1 MKENKIKI
9 NKKYFK
15 GNEKYIIVDLTYETE
30 DEKNIKEKFNIL
42 DRCMNNL
49 SYNTSIYEAVSI
61 IRTIFKDY
69 KEIDLKLTCV
79 NKDKINSLVKYKNNK
94 LIKYSSTKEVE
105 NNSEITFDYY
115 YSSGINSK
123 FNGTIDLLEKNKTS
137 EYFNSELTLLKIL
150 NNNPIN
156 FIQRLSFEELYIVKL
171 YETMYNKKIDFNIE
185 NMPNILSSSLFLLQ
199 ESGVVLPGNI
209 YFTKTSSKLY
219 SIELNNYIS
228 KLMLFEDIDT
238 SKYNLPNSNN
248 ELIKS
253 ISNLVKNH
261 EKDVPKIASKIYDEK
276 YRNSPRNNALLEEQI
291 KRLVK

>member
-1 MKENKIKI
+1 MRENRIKI

-30 DEKNIKEKFNIL
+30 DEKIIKEKFNIL

-49 SYNTSIYEAVSI
+49 SYNTSIHEAVSI

-94 LIKYSSTKEVE
+94 LIKYSSTKELE

-115 YSSGINSK
+115 YSSGINSR
-123 FNGTIDLLEKNKTS
+123 FNGSIDLLEKNKTS

-209 YFTKTSSKLY
+209 YFTKTNSKLY

-228 KLMLFEDIDT
+228 KLMLFEDIDI

-253 ISNLVKNH
+253 IGNLVKNH

-276 YRNSPRNNALLEEQI
+276 YRNSPRNNDLLEEQI

>member
-1 MKENKIKI
+1 MRENRIKI

-30 DEKNIKEKFNIL
+30 DEKIIKEKFNIL

-69 KEIDLKLTCV
+69 KEIDLKLTYV

-94 LIKYSSTKEVE
+94 LIKYSSTKELE

-123 FNGTIDLLEKNKTS
+123 FNGSIDLLEKNKTS

-156 FIQRLSFEELYIVKL
+156 FIQRLSYEELYIVKL

-185 NMPNILSSSLFLLQ
+185 NMPNILNSSLFLLQ

-209 YFTKTSSKLY
+209 YFTKTNSKLY

-228 KLMLFEDIDT
+228 KLMLFENIDT

-253 ISNLVKNH
+253 IGNLVKNH

-276 YRNSPRNNALLEEQI
+276 YRNSPRNNDLLEEQI

>member
-1 MKENKIKI
+1 MRENRIKI

-15 GNEKYIIVDLTYETE
+15 GNEKYIFVDLTYETE

-61 IRTIFKDY
+61 IRTIFREY

-123 FNGTIDLLEKNKTS
+123 FNGSIDLLEKNKTS

-276 YRNSPRNNALLEEQI
+276 YRNSPRNKDLLEEQI

>member
-1 MKENKIKI
+1 MRENRIKI

-30 DEKNIKEKFNIL
+30 DEKIIKEKFNIL

-49 SYNTSIYEAVSI
+49 SYNTSIHEAVSI

-79 NKDKINSLVKYKNNK
+79 NKNKINSLVKYKNNK
-94 LIKYSSTKEVE
+94 LIKYSSTKELE

-123 FNGTIDLLEKNKTS
+123 FNGSIDLLEKNKTS

-171 YETMYNKKIDFNIE
+171 YEAMYNKKIDFNIE

-209 YFTKTSSKLY
+209 YFTKTNSKLY

-253 ISNLVKNH
+253 IGNLVKNH

-276 YRNSPRNNALLEEQI
+276 YRNSPRNNDLLEEQI

>member
-1 MKENKIKI
+1 MRENRIKI

-30 DEKNIKEKFNIL
+30 DEKIIKEKFNIL
-42 DRCMNNL
+42 DRGMNNL

-79 NKDKINSLVKYKNNK
+79 NKNKINSLVKYKNNK
-94 LIKYSSTKEVE
+94 LIKYSSTKELE

-123 FNGTIDLLEKNKTS
+123 FNGSIDLLEKNKTS

-171 YETMYNKKIDFNIE
+171 YEAMYNKKIDFNIE

-209 YFTKTSSKLY
+209 YFTKTNSKLY

-253 ISNLVKNH
+253 IGNLVKNH

>member
-1 MKENKIKI
+1 MRENRIKI

-15 GNEKYIIVDLTYETE
+15 GNEKYVIVDLTYETE
-30 DEKNIKEKFNIL
+30 DEKIIKEKFNIL
-42 DRCMNNL
+42 DRGMNNL

-79 NKDKINSLVKYKNNK
+79 NKNKINSLVKYKNNK
-94 LIKYSSTKEVE
+94 LIKYSSTKELE

-123 FNGTIDLLEKNKTS
+123 FNGSIDLLEKNKTS

-156 FIQRLSFEELYIVKL
+156 FIQRLSYEELYIVKL

-209 YFTKTSSKLY
+209 YFTKTNSKLY

-253 ISNLVKNH
+253 IGNLVKNH

-276 YRNSPRNNALLEEQI
+276 YRNSPRNNDLLEEQI

>member
-1 MKENKIKI
+1 MRENRIKI

-49 SYNTSIYEAVSI
+49 SYNTSIHEAVSI

-79 NKDKINSLVKYKNNK
+79 NKNKINSLVKYKNNK
-94 LIKYSSTKEVE
+94 LIKYSSTKELE

-123 FNGTIDLLEKNKTS
+123 FNGSIDLLEKNKTS

-156 FIQRLSFEELYIVKL
+156 FIQRLSYEELYIVKL

-209 YFTKTSSKLY
+209 YFTKTNSKLY

-253 ISNLVKNH
+253 IGNLVKNH

>member
-123 FNGTIDLLEKNKTS
+123 FNGSIDLLEKNKTS

-171 YETMYNKKIDFNIE
+171 YEIIYNKKIDFNIQ

>member
-1 MKENKIKI
+1 MRENRIKI

-15 GNEKYIIVDLTYETE
+15 GNEKYIVVDLTYETE
-30 DEKNIKEKFNIL
+30 DEKIIKEKFNIL
-42 DRCMNNL
+42 DRGMNNL
-49 SYNTSIYEAVSI
+49 SYNTSIHEAVSI

-69 KEIDLKLTCV
+69 KEIDLKLTYV

-94 LIKYSSTKEVE
+94 LIKYSSTKELE

-123 FNGTIDLLEKNKTS
+123 FNGSIDLLEKNKTS

-185 NMPNILSSSLFLLQ
+185 NMPNILNSSLFLLQ

-209 YFTKTSSKLY
+209 YFTKTNSKLY

-228 KLMLFEDIDT
+228 KLMLFENIDT

-253 ISNLVKNH
+253 IGNLVKNH

-276 YRNSPRNNALLEEQI
+276 YRNSPRNNDLLEEQI

>member
-1 MKENKIKI
+1 MRENRIKI

-15 GNEKYIIVDLTYETE
+15 GNEKYIFVDLTYETE
-30 DEKNIKEKFNIL
+30 DEKIIKEKFNIL

-79 NKDKINSLVKYKNNK
+79 NKNKINSLVKYKNNK

-123 FNGTIDLLEKNKTS
+123 FNGSIDLLEKNKTS

-171 YETMYNKKIDFNIE
+171 YEIMYNKKIDFNIE

-209 YFTKTSSKLY
+209 YFTKTNSKLY

-253 ISNLVKNH
+253 IGNLVKNH

-276 YRNSPRNNALLEEQI
+276 YRNSPRNKDLLEEQI

>member
-1 MKENKIKI
+1 MRENRIKI

-30 DEKNIKEKFNIL
+30 DEKIIKEKFNIL

-49 SYNTSIYEAVSI
+49 SYNTSIHEAVSI

-79 NKDKINSLVKYKNNK
+79 NKNKINSLVKYKNNK
-94 LIKYSSTKEVE
+94 LIKYSSTKELE

-123 FNGTIDLLEKNKTS
+123 FNGSIDLLEKNKTS

-156 FIQRLSFEELYIVKL
+156 FIQRLSYEELYIVKL
-171 YETMYNKKIDFNIE
+171 YEIMYNKKIDFNIE

-209 YFTKTSSKLY
+209 YFTKTNSKLY

-253 ISNLVKNH
+253 IGNLVKNH

-276 YRNSPRNNALLEEQI
+276 YRNSPRNNDLLEEQI

>member
-1 MKENKIKI
+1 MRENRIKI

-15 GNEKYIIVDLTYETE
+15 GNEKYIFVDLTYETE
-30 DEKNIKEKFNIL
+30 DEKIIKEKFNIL

-79 NKDKINSLVKYKNNK
+79 NKNKINSLVKYKNNK

-123 FNGTIDLLEKNKTS
+123 FNGSIDLLEKNKTS

-171 YETMYNKKIDFNIE
+171 YEIMYNKKIDFNIE

-253 ISNLVKNH
+253 IGNLVKNH

-276 YRNSPRNNALLEEQI
+276 YRNSPRNKDLLEEQI

>member
-1 MKENKIKI
+1 MRENRIKI

-61 IRTIFKDY
+61 IRTIFREY

-123 FNGTIDLLEKNKTS
+123 FNGSIDLLEKNKTS

-171 YETMYNKKIDFNIE
+171 YEIMYNKKIDFNIE

-209 YFTKTSSKLY
+209 YFTKTNSKLY

-253 ISNLVKNH
+253 IGNLVKNH

>member
-30 DEKNIKEKFNIL
+30 DEKIIKEKFNIL

-49 SYNTSIYEAVSI
+49 SYNTSIHEAVSI

-79 NKDKINSLVKYKNNK
+79 NKNKINSLVKYKNNK
-94 LIKYSSTKEVE
+94 LIKYSSTKELE

-123 FNGTIDLLEKNKTS
+123 FNGSIDLLEKNKTS

-171 YETMYNKKIDFNIE
+171 YEIMYNKKIDFNIE

-199 ESGVVLPGNI
+199 ESGVILPGNI

>member
-1 MKENKIKI
+1 MRENRIKI

-30 DEKNIKEKFNIL
+30 DEKIIKEKFNIL

-123 FNGTIDLLEKNKTS
+123 FNGSIDLLEKNKTS

-209 YFTKTSSKLY
+209 YFTKTNSKLY

-253 ISNLVKNH
+253 IGNLVKNH

-276 YRNSPRNNALLEEQI
+276 YRKSPRNNALLEEQI

>member
-1 MKENKIKI
+1 MRENRIKI

-30 DEKNIKEKFNIL
+30 DEKIIKEKFNIL

-49 SYNTSIYEAVSI
+49 SYNTSIHEAVSI

-79 NKDKINSLVKYKNNK
+79 NKNKINSLVKYKNNK
-94 LIKYSSTKEVE
+94 LIKYSSTKELE

-123 FNGTIDLLEKNKTS
+123 FNGSIDLLEKNKTS

-185 NMPNILSSSLFLLQ
+185 NMPNILNSSLFLLQ

-209 YFTKTSSKLY
+209 YFTKTNSKLY

-253 ISNLVKNH
+253 IGNLVKNH

>member
-1 MKENKIKI
+1 MRENRIKI

-30 DEKNIKEKFNIL
+30 DEKIIKEKFNIL

-49 SYNTSIYEAVSI
+49 SYNTSIHEAVSI

-94 LIKYSSTKEVE
+94 LIKYSSTKELE

-123 FNGTIDLLEKNKTS
+123 FNGSIDLLEKNKTS

-156 FIQRLSFEELYIVKL
+156 FIQRLSYEELYIVKL

-199 ESGVVLPGNI
+199 ESGVVLPGNT
-209 YFTKTSSKLY
+209 YFTKTNSKLY

-253 ISNLVKNH
+253 IGNLVKNH

-276 YRNSPRNNALLEEQI
+276 YRNSPRNNDLLEEQI

>member
-1 MKENKIKI
+1 MRENRIKI

-30 DEKNIKEKFNIL
+30 DEKIIKEKFNIL

-69 KEIDLKLTCV
+69 KEIDLKLTYV

-123 FNGTIDLLEKNKTS
+123 FNGSIDLLEKNKTS

-171 YETMYNKKIDFNIE
+171 YEIMYNKKIDFNIE

-199 ESGVVLPGNI
+199 ESGVILPGNI
-209 YFTKTSSKLY
+209 YFTKTNSKLY

-253 ISNLVKNH
+253 IGNLVKNH

-276 YRNSPRNNALLEEQI
+276 YRNSPRNNDLLEEQI

>member
-1 MKENKIKI
+1 MRENRIKI

-15 GNEKYIIVDLTYETE
+15 GNESYINVDLTYETE
-30 DEKNIKEKFNIL
+30 DEKIIKEKFNIL

-69 KEIDLKLTCV
+69 KEIDLKLTYV

-123 FNGTIDLLEKNKTS
+123 FNGSIDLLEKNKTS

-171 YETMYNKKIDFNIE
+171 YEIMYNKKIDFNIE
-185 NMPNILSSSLFLLQ
+185 NMPNILNSSLFLLQ

>member
-1 MKENKIKI
+1 MRENRIKI

-30 DEKNIKEKFNIL
+30 DEKIIKEKFNIL
-42 DRCMNNL
+42 DRGMNNI
-49 SYNTSIYEAVSI
+49 SYNTSIHEAVSI

-69 KEIDLKLTCV
+69 KEIDLKLTCI
-79 NKDKINSLVKYKNNK
+79 NKNKINSLVKYKNNK
-94 LIKYSSTKEVE
+94 LIKYSSTKELE

-123 FNGTIDLLEKNKTS
+123 FNGSIDLLEKNKTS

-156 FIQRLSFEELYIVKL
+156 FIQRLSYEELYIVKL

-209 YFTKTSSKLY
+209 YFTKTNSKLY

-248 ELIKS
+248 ELIK
-253 ISNLVKNH
+253 IIGNLVKNH

>member
-15 GNEKYIIVDLTYETE
+15 GNEKYIIVDLTYEIE

-69 KEIDLKLTCV
+69 QEIDLKLTCV

-123 FNGTIDLLEKNKTS
+123 FNGSIDLLEKNKTS

-171 YETMYNKKIDFNIE
+171 YEIMYNKKIDFNIE

-276 YRNSPRNNALLEEQI
+276 YRNSPRNKDLLEEQI

>member
-15 GNEKYIIVDLTYETE
+15 GNEKYIIVDLTYEIE

-123 FNGTIDLLEKNKTS
+123 FNGSIDLLEKNKTS

-156 FIQRLSFEELYIVKL
+156 FIQRLSYEELYIVKL
-171 YETMYNKKIDFNIE
+171 YEIMYNKKIDFNIE

>member
-1 MKENKIKI
+1 MRENRIKI

-30 DEKNIKEKFNIL
+30 DEKIIKEKFNIL

-49 SYNTSIYEAVSI
+49 SYNTSIHEAVSI

-79 NKDKINSLVKYKNNK
+79 NKNKINSLVKYKNNK

-123 FNGTIDLLEKNKTS
+123 FNGSIDLLEKNKTS

-171 YETMYNKKIDFNIE
+171 YEIMYNKKIDFNIE

-199 ESGVVLPGNI
+199 ESSVVLPGNI
-209 YFTKTSSKLY
+209 YFTKTNSKLY

-253 ISNLVKNH
+253 IGNLVKNH

>member
-1 MKENKIKI
+1 MK
-9 NKKYFK
+9 
-15 GNEKYIIVDLTYETE
+15 
-30 DEKNIKEKFNIL
+30 KN
-42 DRCMNNL
+42 RRYTL
-49 SYNTSIYEAVSI
+49 SQLE
-61 IRTIFKDY
+61 RIFKDY

-79 NKDKINSLVKYKNNK
+79 NKNKINSLVKYKNNK
-94 LIKYSSTKEVE
+94 LIKYSSTKELE

-123 FNGTIDLLEKNKTS
+123 FNGSIDLLEKNKTS

-150 NNNPIN
+150 NNNPTN
-156 FIQRLSFEELYIVKL
+156 FIQRLSYEELYIVKL

-209 YFTKTSSKLY
+209 YFTKTNSKLY

-253 ISNLVKNH
+253 IGNLVKNH

-276 YRNSPRNNALLEEQI
+276 YRNSPRNNDLLEEQI

>member
-1 MKENKIKI
+1 MRENRIKI

-30 DEKNIKEKFNIL
+30 DEKIIKEKFNIL

-49 SYNTSIYEAVSI
+49 SYNTSIHEAVSI

-79 NKDKINSLVKYKNNK
+79 NKNKINSLVKYKNNK
-94 LIKYSSTKEVE
+94 LIKYSSTKELE

-123 FNGTIDLLEKNKTS
+123 FNGSIDLLEKNKTS

-156 FIQRLSFEELYIVKL
+156 FIQRLSYEELYIVKL

-209 YFTKTSSKLY
+209 YFTKTNSKLY

-253 ISNLVKNH
+253 IGNLVKNH

>member
-1 MKENKIKI
+1 MRENRIKI

-30 DEKNIKEKFNIL
+30 DEKIIKEKFNIL

-69 KEIDLKLTCV
+69 KEIDLKLTYV

-123 FNGTIDLLEKNKTS
+123 FNGSIDLLEKNKTS

-171 YETMYNKKIDFNIE
+171 YEIMYNKKIDFNIE

-209 YFTKTSSKLY
+209 YFTKTNSKLY

-228 KLMLFEDIDT
+228 KLMLFDTIDT

-253 ISNLVKNH
+253 IGNLVKNH

-276 YRNSPRNNALLEEQI
+276 YRKSPRNNALLEEQI

>member
-1 MKENKIKI
+1 MRENRIKI

-30 DEKNIKEKFNIL
+30 DEKIIKEKFNIL

-49 SYNTSIYEAVSI
+49 SYNTSIHEAVSI

-94 LIKYSSTKEVE
+94 LIKYSSTKELE

-115 YSSGINSK
+115 YSSRINSR
-123 FNGTIDLLEKNKTS
+123 FNGSIDLLEKNKTS

-209 YFTKTSSKLY
+209 YFTKTNSKLY

-228 KLMLFEDIDT
+228 KLMLFEDIDI

-253 ISNLVKNH
+253 IGNLVKNH

-276 YRNSPRNNALLEEQI
+276 YRNSPRNNDLLEEQI

>member
-1 MKENKIKI
+1 MRENRIKI

-30 DEKNIKEKFNIL
+30 DEKIIKEKFNIL

-49 SYNTSIYEAVSI
+49 SYNTSIHEAVSI

-94 LIKYSSTKEVE
+94 LIKYSSTKELE

-123 FNGTIDLLEKNKTS
+123 FNGSIDLLEKNKTS

-156 FIQRLSFEELYIVKL
+156 FIQRLSYEELYIVKL

-209 YFTKTSSKLY
+209 YFTKTNSKLY

-253 ISNLVKNH
+253 IGNLVKNH

-276 YRNSPRNNALLEEQI
+276 YRNSPRNNDLLEEQI

>member
-1 MKENKIKI
+1 MRENRIKI

-30 DEKNIKEKFNIL
+30 DEKIIKEKFNIL

-49 SYNTSIYEAVSI
+49 SYNTSIHEAVSI

-94 LIKYSSTKEVE
+94 LIKYSSTKELE

-123 FNGTIDLLEKNKTS
+123 FNGSIDLLEKNKTS

-171 YETMYNKKIDFNIE
+171 YEAMYNKKIDFNIE

-209 YFTKTSSKLY
+209 YFTKTNSKLY

-253 ISNLVKNH
+253 IGNLVKNH

-276 YRNSPRNNALLEEQI
+276 YRNSPRNNDLLEEQI

>member
-1 MKENKIKI
+1 MRENRIKI

-15 GNEKYIIVDLTYETE
+15 GNEKYIIIDLTYETE
-30 DEKNIKEKFNIL
+30 DEKIIKEKFNIL

-61 IRTIFKDY
+61 IRTIFREY

-123 FNGTIDLLEKNKTS
+123 FNGSIDLLEKNKTS
-137 EYFNSELTLLKIL
+137 EYFNSELMLLKIL

-199 ESGVVLPGNI
+199 ESGVILPGNI
-209 YFTKTSSKLY
+209 YFTKTNSKLY

-253 ISNLVKNH
+253 IGNLVKNH

-276 YRNSPRNNALLEEQI
+276 YRNSPRNKDLLEEQI

>member
-1 MKENKIKI
+1 MRENRIKI

-15 GNEKYIIVDLTYETE
+15 GNEKYIVVDLTYETE
-30 DEKNIKEKFNIL
+30 DEKIIKEKFNIL

-79 NKDKINSLVKYKNNK
+79 NKNKINSLVKYKNNK

-123 FNGTIDLLEKNKTS
+123 FNGSIDLLEKNKTS

-253 ISNLVKNH
+253 IGNLVKNH

>member
-1 MKENKIKI
+1 
-9 NKKYFK
+9 
-15 GNEKYIIVDLTYETE
+15 
-30 DEKNIKEKFNIL
+30 
-42 DRCMNNL
+42 MNNL
-49 SYNTSIYEAVSI
+49 SYNTSIHEAVSI

-94 LIKYSSTKEVE
+94 LIKYSSTKELE

-115 YSSGINSK
+115 YSSGINSR
-123 FNGTIDLLEKNKTS
+123 FNGSIDLLEKNKTS

-156 FIQRLSFEELYIVKL
+156 FIQRLSFEELYIVK
-171 YETMYNKKIDFNIE
+171 KIDFNIE

-209 YFTKTSSKLY
+209 YFTKTNSKLY

-228 KLMLFEDIDT
+228 KLMLFEDIDI

-253 ISNLVKNH
+253 IGNLVKNH

-276 YRNSPRNNALLEEQI
+276 YRNSPRNNDLLEEQI

>member
-1 MKENKIKI
+1 MRENRIKI

-15 GNEKYIIVDLTYETE
+15 GNEKYIIVDLTYEIE
-30 DEKNIKEKFNIL
+30 DEKIIKEKFNIL

-49 SYNTSIYEAVSI
+49 SYNTSIHEAVSI

-79 NKDKINSLVKYKNNK
+79 NKNKINSLVKYKNNK
-94 LIKYSSTKEVE
+94 LIKYSSTKELE

-123 FNGTIDLLEKNKTS
+123 FNGSIDLLEKNKTS

-171 YETMYNKKIDFNIE
+171 YEAMYNKKIDFNIE

-209 YFTKTSSKLY
+209 YFTKTNSKLY

-228 KLMLFEDIDT
+228 KLMLFEDIDI

-253 ISNLVKNH
+253 IGNLVKNH

-276 YRNSPRNNALLEEQI
+276 YRNSPRNNDLLEEQI

>member
-1 MKENKIKI
+1 MRENRIKI

-30 DEKNIKEKFNIL
+30 DEKIIKEKFNIL

-49 SYNTSIYEAVSI
+49 SYNTSIHEAVSI

-79 NKDKINSLVKYKNNK
+79 NKNKINSLVKYKNNK
-94 LIKYSSTKEVE
+94 LIKYSSTKELE

-115 YSSGINSK
+115 YSSGINFK
-123 FNGTIDLLEKNKTS
+123 FNGSIDLLEKNKTS

-156 FIQRLSFEELYIVKL
+156 FIQRLSYEELYIVKL

-209 YFTKTSSKLY
+209 YFTKTNSKLY

-228 KLMLFEDIDT
+228 KLMLFENIDT

-253 ISNLVKNH
+253 IGNLVKNH

-276 YRNSPRNNALLEEQI
+276 YRNSPRNNDLLEEQI

>member
-1 MKENKIKI
+1 MRENRIKI

-15 GNEKYIIVDLTYETE
+15 GNEKYIIVDLTYEIE
-30 DEKNIKEKFNIL
+30 DEKIIKEKFNIL

-49 SYNTSIYEAVSI
+49 SYNTSIHEAVSI

-79 NKDKINSLVKYKNNK
+79 NKNKINSLVKYKNNK
-94 LIKYSSTKEVE
+94 LIKYSSTKELE
-105 NNSEITFDYY
+105 NNYEITFDYY

-123 FNGTIDLLEKNKTS
+123 FNGSIDLLEKNKTS

-209 YFTKTSSKLY
+209 YFTKTNSKLY

-228 KLMLFEDIDT
+228 KLMLFEDIDI

-253 ISNLVKNH
+253 IGNLVKNH

-276 YRNSPRNNALLEEQI
+276 YRNSPRNNDLLEEQI

>member
-1 MKENKIKI
+1 MRENRIKI

-49 SYNTSIYEAVSI
+49 SYNTSIHEAVSI

-69 KEIDLKLTCV
+69 KEMDLKLTCV
-79 NKDKINSLVKYKNNK
+79 NKNKINSLVKYKNNK
-94 LIKYSSTKEVE
+94 LIKYSSTKELE

-123 FNGTIDLLEKNKTS
+123 FNGSIDLLEKNKTS

-156 FIQRLSFEELYIVKL
+156 FIQRLSYEELYIVKL

-185 NMPNILSSSLFLLQ
+185 NMPNILNSSLFLLQ

-253 ISNLVKNH
+253 IGNLVKNH

-276 YRNSPRNNALLEEQI
+276 YRNSPRNNDLLEEQI